1 MEELLDRVRELL
13 DDAVV
18 DSHSH
23 FGDATVLVKRERVF
37 ESLRTLREHPD
48 LRFNF
53 LIDLTAVDYLGQDPR
68 FEVVYH
74 LASIETELHGT
85 EPSKVRRR
93 LRVKTRVPEDP
104 CELDSA
110 VEIWPAANWMEREAW
125 DLYGVRFKGHP
136 DLRRILLYEE
146 FEGHPL
152 RKDYPKE
159 RRQPLI
165 GPRN

>member
-1 MEELLDRVRELL
+1 MGELLDRVRELL
-13 DDAVV
+13 GDAVL

-23 FGDATVLVKRERVF
+23 LGDATVLVKRERVL

-85 EPSKVRRR
+85 EPSQVRHR
-93 LRVKTRVPEDP
+93 LRVKARVPEDP